1 MRKRSVGRGS
11 TSESMAAV
19 VMSASLGLVLLAG
32 CASEGEPPDTGTTSS
47 SSSAADTVQYVA
59 LGDSWPYG
67 GHCGGCET
75 FVDRYVSDLEEA
87 LGVPVEFIDET
98 RNGGDTAAMLDLVST
113 DESVRSALADA
124 DIIVVSTGLNDL
136 DTSGALEAIAD
147 GSCGPEDACLNDVF
161 STWRENFAGILDEIE
176 QLRSGGPTVL
186 RLVTAQNIFVSD
198 PSIGADYGLPA
209 EFATNAGRRLTTE
222 LTNVMC
228 EAAAAH
234 DGMCV
239 DVAALFNGPTGTAAR
254 DENTPES
261 HQEVADA
268 LAATGTAELER

>member
-1 MRKRSVGRGS
+1 MSDA
-11 TSESMAAV
+11 MAGV
-19 VMSASLGLVLLAG
+19 VMCAALALVLLAG
-32 CASEGEPPDTGTTSS
+32 CANEDDPPDTRATPS

-75 FVDRYVSDLEEA
+75 FVDRYASGLEEA
-87 LGVPVEFIDET
+87 LGVPVDYLDET
-98 RNGGDTAAMLDLVST
+98 RNGGDTAAMRDLVST

-124 DIIVVSTGLNDL
+124 DVIVVSTGLNDL

-147 GSCGPEDACLNDVF
+147 GSCGPKDACLNDVF
-161 STWRENFAGILDEIE
+161 STWRKNFAGILDDIE
-176 QLRSGGPTVL
+176 QLRSGDPTVL
-186 RLVTAQNIFVSD
+186 RLVTAQNTFVSD
-198 PSIGADYGLPA
+198 PSIEADYGLPA
-209 EFATNAGRRLTTE
+209 GFATKAGRRLTAE

-239 DVAALFNGPTGTAAR
+239 DVAALFNGPKGTEAR

-268 LAATGTAELER
+268 LAPTGTAELER